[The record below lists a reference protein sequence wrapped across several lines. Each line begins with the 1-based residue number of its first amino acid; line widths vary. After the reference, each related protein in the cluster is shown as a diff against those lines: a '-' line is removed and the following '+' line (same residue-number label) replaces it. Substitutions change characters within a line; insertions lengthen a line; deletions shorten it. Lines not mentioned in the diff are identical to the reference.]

1 MMYCD
6 IQYILYVQ
14 YKTIS
19 LLANM
24 FLAALF
30 LKEKIKAEHL
40 FGEYFLEYHYK
51 GIQIFGIIHIHH
63 NMSGASTCIQKKI
76 LIQVK
81 FE

>member
-1 MMYCD
+1 MMYYD

-40 FGEYFLEYHYK
+40 FGE
-51 GIQIFGIIHIHH
+51 
-63 NMSGASTCIQKKI
+63 
-76 LIQVK
+76 
-81 FE
+81 

>member
-14 YKTIS
+14 FKTIS

-40 FGEYFLEYHYK
+40 FGEYFLDYH
-51 GIQIFGIIHIHH
+51 
-63 NMSGASTCIQKKI
+63 
-76 LIQVK
+76 
-81 FE
+81 